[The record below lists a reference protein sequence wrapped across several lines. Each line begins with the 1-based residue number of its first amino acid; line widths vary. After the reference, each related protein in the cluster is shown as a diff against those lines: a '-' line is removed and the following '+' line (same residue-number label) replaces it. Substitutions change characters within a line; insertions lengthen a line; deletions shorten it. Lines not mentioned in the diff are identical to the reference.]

1 MAGSRTKPNKNTL
14 LARINRELFSKYGVC
29 ACPLDYKTPFQLLV
43 AVELS
48 AQCTDRRVNLIT
60 RELFQE
66 YPDAKNLADAPLEHV
81 EDLIRT
87 GGLFRNKAKNII
99 AAAQG
104 IMRDFA
110 GEVPQTMQELTK
122 LPGVGRKSA
131 NVILGVAFNIPGFPV
146 DTHVKRVLKRLGI
159 TASDDPVKIEAEVNS
174 LIPDK
179 YWTNLSHML
188 ILHGR
193 ETCAA
198 RKPDCAN
205 CILNHLCKYYK
216 EVIRG
221 QVSGDRKKK

>member
-1 MAGSRTKPNKNTL
+1 MRISRKKQAL
-14 LARINRELFSKYGVC
+14 LAEINQTLFSKYSTC
-29 ACPLDYKTPFQLLV
+29 PCPLNYETPFQLLV

-48 AQCTDRRVNLIT
+48 AQCTDIRVNLIT
-60 RELFQE
+60 HELFKK
-66 YPDAKNLADAPLEHV
+66 YPDIESLADASLEDV
-81 EDLIRT
+81 ENLIRP

-99 AAAQG
+99 SAAQSL
-104 IMRDFA
+104 RDDPA
-110 GEVPQTMQELTK
+110 GKVPQTMRELTQ
-122 LPGVGRKSA
+122 LAGIGRKSA

-159 TASDDPVKIEAEVNS
+159 TNSDNPEKIEAEVNA

-198 RKPDCAN
+198 RKPDCAK
-205 CILNHLCKYYK
+205 CIINNLCKYYK
-216 EVIRG
+216 KG
-221 QVSGDRKKK
+221 